1 MIYLLKGKLSENIS
15 LQSQS
20 NNLISNSVSTDS
32 TSPRKKDKINIEFE
46 EIETIDINQE
56 YVNI

>member
-56 YVNI
+56 YVSI

>member
-32 TSPRKKDKINIEFE
+32 TSPRKKEKINIEFE

>member
-20 NNLISNSVSTDS
+20 NNLISNSVSSDS

>member
-20 NNLISNSVSTDS
+20 NNLISNSNSSDS